1 MRNSGIGGQAVIEGV
16 MMAGPK
22 GKAIAVRNE
31 DNQIVYKI
39 ENKLPITQRHPA
51 FKAPLLRGLAA
62 FCDSLI
68 SGVKDL
74 TWSAAQAGETEDE
87 KLTKWDIAGSVIVSL
102 LFAIIIFIAVPVF
115 IATWLHPYVG
125 DFGRSLIEGVIRAG
139 LFIGYVVLISRLND
153 IKRLFA
159 YHGAE
164 HKTINAFEAGAELTP
179 ESVSQYSRIHTRC
192 GTSFILMA
200 MILMIIIFTF
210 VGQTAAL
217 YRILIK
223 IVLLPLIA
231 GLAYELFRLPLKF
244 PNSKVVKA
252 LVAPGLAM
260 QRLTTRE
267 PDLEQLEVAIAALQA
282 VPEFGVDPATETEEA
297 DSQPTDTP
305 AEAIKEELL
314 PVDENTV
321 VFPTKNPDTEHA

>member
-1 MRNSGIGGQAVIEGV
+1 MEEEENEQ
-16 MMAGPK
+16 P
-22 GKAIAVRNE
+22 GKFE
-31 DNQIVYKI
+31 QW
-39 ENKLPITQRHPA
+39 LSRHV
-51 FKAPLLRGLAA
+51 
-62 FCDSLI
+62 S
-68 SGVKDL
+68 
-74 TWSAAQAGETEDE
+74 DE
-87 KLTKWDIAGSVIVSL
+87 KLMSIMLTFSVLMGVGLSL
-102 LFAIIIFIAVPVF
+102 L
-115 IATWLHPYVG
+115 
-125 DFGRSLIEGVIRAG
+125 
-139 LFIGYVVLISRLND
+139 LFIFLPSFIVGIVNQVVPGGISLWVMGVLEGFLKGFIFVLYLFLCSWMKD
-153 IKRLFA
+153 IHRVFC

-267 PDLEQLEVAIAALQA
+267 PDLEQVEVAIAALQA

-314 PVDENTV
+314 PVDENTM